1 MICENEESVHTVM
14 RCVRFL
20 IGRSVKLLFSKLKS
34 LPCLRRHAQLIFSRL
49 ANSKK
54 WIFAVTLILQAC
66 RISFENNYNIKS
78 HSHFYVIYEKEL
90 SA

>member
-1 MICENEESVHTVM
+1 MIRENEESVHTVM

-49 ANSKK
+49 TNSKK
-54 WIFAVTLILQAC
+54 WMFVATVIPQASQAVLKT
-66 RISFENNYNIKS
+66 K
-78 HSHFYVIYEKEL
+78 
-90 SA
+90 

>member
-1 MICENEESVHTVM
+1 MIRENEESVHTVM

-49 ANSKK
+49 INSKK
-54 WIFAVTLILQAC
+54 WMFVATVILKCLKPSLKQNQ
-66 RISFENNYNIKS
+66 NNINFFPLTILL
-78 HSHFYVIYEKEL
+78 FI
-90 SA
+90 